1 MNIDEFWNIVGSA
14 DKDTIIRRL
23 SKLSQQ
29 DIIDF
34 ECLLR
39 ERIIECD
46 NYDLIAALK
55 IISGGVSDDSYLY
68 LRCWLIGKGRRI
80 FESALR
86 QADSISDALGDAEVP
101 DFEGLLYVATKAY
114 EIKTGKK
121 EDSTFPRSVCL
132 ARGLITTSMLLPPR
146 APISGTTSCQGDV
159 RGCGKDSPPELGNTS
174 RLIGSGTCDLRV
186 LRA

>member
-1 MNIDEFWNIVGSA
+1 VRRRRVFARNIDEFWNIIGSA

-46 NYDLIAALK
+46 NSDLIAALK

-68 LRCWLIGKGRRI
+68 LRCWL
-80 FESALR
+80 L
-86 QADSISDALGDAEVP
+86 
-101 DFEGLLYVATKAY
+101 
-114 EIKTGKK
+114 
-121 EDSTFPRSVCL
+121 
-132 ARGLITTSMLLPPR
+132 TS
-146 APISGTTSCQGDV
+146 Q
-159 RGCGKDSPPELGNTS
+159 
-174 RLIGSGTCDLRV
+174 
-186 LRA
+186 

>member
-114 EIKTGKK
+114 EINTGKK
-121 EDSTFPRSVCL
+121 EDSTFPRGVCL
-132 ARGLITTSMLLPPR
+132 ARGLDYDFHAPPTKGTDFRDDELPRRCPR
-146 APISGTTSCQGDV
+146 LWKRFAT
-159 RGCGKDSPPELGNTS
+159 
-174 RLIGSGTCDLRV
+174 
-186 LRA
+186 